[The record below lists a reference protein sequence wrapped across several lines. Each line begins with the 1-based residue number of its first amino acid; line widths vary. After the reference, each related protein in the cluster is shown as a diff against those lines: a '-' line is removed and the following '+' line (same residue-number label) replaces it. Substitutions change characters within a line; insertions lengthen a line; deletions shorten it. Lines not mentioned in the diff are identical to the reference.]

1 MRFKLVLLTSLIA
14 SMFGV
19 GFSIA
24 LIAATVG
31 VSELFTTPPRGTES
45 VRWLY
50 LALSLPPLLVAV
62 LGGIFVYR
70 HTAQRRKLQAFL
82 TGILVLLFCL
92 AEFIALERFLTFA
105 D

>member
-1 MRFKLVLLTSLIA
+1 MRLKLVLLISLIA

-24 LIAATVG
+24 LILATVG
-31 VSELFTTPPRGTES
+31 ASEVFTTAPLGPP

-50 LALSLPPLLVAV
+50 LVLSLPPFFVAV
-62 LGGIFVYR
+62 LGGIFAYR
-70 HTAQRRKLQAFL
+70 HTAHRRKLQAFL
-82 TGILVLLFCL
+82 TGVLVLLFCL

>member
-31 VSELFTTPPRGTES
+31 ASELFTPAPLGPES

-50 LALSLPPLLVAV
+50 LELSLPPFFVAV
-62 LGGIFVYR
+62 LGGIFAYR
-70 HTAQRRKLQAFL
+70 HTAHRRKLQAFL
-82 TGILVLLFCL
+82 TGILVLLFCF
-92 AEFIALERFLTFA
+92 AEFIALERFLAFA